1 MRTQPAAIEPNPM
14 ATPPYPESIAW
25 LEPLVRRYGA
35 TDLEGTDANLRTQE
49 DLDAIFNAAMRLIAD
64 DAAALFAAIDFAES
78 LKSTGH
84 GEESQK
90 LLNVIEASKPVTC

>member
-1 MRTQPAAIEPNPM
+1 M

-35 TDLEGTDANLRTQE
+35 TDLEGTDANLRTDD

-78 LKSTGH
+78 LKATGH

-90 LLNVIEASKPVTC
+90 LLNLIEASKPVTC